1 MLIGEQ
7 VLGNISS
14 EIMTAHEDM
23 LSWTELESYLKQM
36 DEACTKFEH
45 DIIRTLLLKIQQ
57 VFNLLMA
64 FVIWYGMQSIM
75 SLDAL

>member
-1 MLIGEQ
+1 
-7 VLGNISS
+7 
-14 EIMTAHEDM
+14 MTAHEDM

-36 DEACTKFEH
+36 DEACTKFEY
-45 DIIRTLLLKIQQ
+45 DIIRT
-57 VFNLLMA
+57 FTENSNRFSALLMA